1 MSNDGG
7 RGSGGLLIGALTSG
21 ALGVGKAIIG
31 GIQSIRG
38 RKEMKNLLAN
48 RPQYNIPEA
57 YQKALGIAQQRAA
70 GEMPGMGLYEQQIAE
85 STARS
90 YTAAERGA
98 ISSNVYQGSVLS
110 AQDRELQALQNLA
123 LMGANYKTQA
133 SQQLE
138 AAQNRMGQLQD
149 QAWNYNVAQPWDI
162 KANMAQ
168 DRIQAGGQNLYGG
181 MDEMSQTV
189 QNFVGTKYMQEIYK
203 SLYNK

>member
-1 MSNDGG
+1 MSA
-7 RGSGGLLIGALTSG
+7 LLAGALISG
-21 ALGVGKAIIG
+21 ALGVGKAIFG
-31 GIQSIRG
+31 GAQAARG

-138 AAQNRMGQLQD
+138 AAQNRMGQVQD
-149 QAWNYNVAQPWDI
+149 TQWEMNQLRPWGIQANIAQS
-162 KANMAQ
+162 K
-168 DRIQAGGQNLYGG
+168 IQAGGQNLYSGLG
-181 MDEMSQTV
+181 DISQSV
-189 QNFVGTKYMQEIYK
+189 MNFVGTKYYSDIMK
-203 SLYNK
+203 STQKT